1 MKKNWMQMLS
11 LLMSAVLLVLLIRQ
25 SRAVTDL
32 RRSLQNIEDQFYHLR
47 IGMQGISGDVTQAVE
62 EAASPIQD
70 WEVHPSGIDQ
80 EQKRLLADV
89 VLKLKNWQEDTA
101 VRLETM
107 VGSDKQVA
115 AMQVDDLGTCSGTV
129 LFPVNGQCEVRLAA
143 VITGG
148 GESRRV
154 NLRRWTDI
162 STLLPLQ
169 ISGSGGSRPVHREG
183 ALFLS
188 SQFDVVLRNES
199 GTEVLDPMF
208 RIYRNGA
215 LVQEVEAERSKSA
228 HSERGDLIFV
238 SALPEQTLQLECEP
252 GSRIEVRFF
261 CTDGYGL
268 GYDFPYLDWT
278 ISEDGESIEFNELR
292 SAPELTWPE

>member
-25 SRAVTDL
+25 SWAVTDL

-70 WEVHPSGIDQ
+70 WEVYPSGIDQ

-101 VRLETM
+101 VYLETV
-107 VGSDKQVA
+107 VGPDKQVT

-129 LFPVNGQCEVRLAA
+129 LFPVNEQCEVRLAA

-154 NLRRWTDI
+154 NLDRWTDP

-169 ISGSGGSRPVHREG
+169 LSGSGGGVPVYQEG
-183 ALFLS
+183 VLS
-188 SQFDVVLRNES
+188 SNFDVVLDNKG
-199 GTEVLDPMF
+199 GTEVLNPMF

-215 LVQEVEAERSKSA
+215 LVQEAEAEPSKTMSA
-228 HSERGDLIFV
+228 GDNLV
-238 SALPEQTLQLECEP
+238 YAPALPEQTLQLECEL
-252 GSRIEVRFF
+252 GDRIEVRFS

-278 ISEDGESIEFNELR
+278 IPEDGESFKINESL
-292 SAPELTWPE
+292 SDLELTWPE